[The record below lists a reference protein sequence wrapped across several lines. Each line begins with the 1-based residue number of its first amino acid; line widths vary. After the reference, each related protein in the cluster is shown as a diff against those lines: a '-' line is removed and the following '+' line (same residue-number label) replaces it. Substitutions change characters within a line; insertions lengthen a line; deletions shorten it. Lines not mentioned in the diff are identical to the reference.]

1 MLPET
6 TLGLLIFVSVLI
18 PGFVWLHRTERRALR
33 PQRSATLEIA
43 EITIVGCG
51 ITFIST
57 LAVIIIGQVF
67 TPPFLKVTEWL
78 SVTNSGYYL
87 VQKFWNTITSVIFIL
102 LLSIIV
108 AFFVPKIIYR
118 KSPANIKPGNTVW
131 YDVLGKERGNRQAKL
146 GISLANGTSI
156 EGYLFSYPTDQNDDQ
171 IALRQPISYRIG
183 NKLEG
188 VIPVDRVIIPK
199 EQIVSIGVVF
209 TDPPDEESYSA
220 QETDPKTTAAEG
232 V

>member
-57 LAVIIIGQVF
+57 LATIMIGQVF
-67 TPPFLKVTEWL
+67 APPFLKVTEWL

-87 VQKFWNTITSVIFIL
+87 IQKFWNTITSIIFIL

-118 KSPANIKPGNTVW
+118 KRPANINPGNTVW
-131 YDVLGKERGNRQAKL
+131 YDVLGQERGDRQAKL
-146 GISLANGTSI
+146 GITLTNGIFI
-156 EGYLFSYPTDQNDDQ
+156 EGLLFSYPTDKNDDQ
-171 IALRQPISYRIG
+171 IALSQPIYC
-183 NKLEG
+183 
-188 VIPVDRVIIPK
+188 VIDGQEDLLPLDNVIIPK
-199 EQIVSIGVVF
+199 EQIMNIGVIF
-209 TDPPDEESYSA
+209 THPSLTEPTSA
-220 QETDPKTTAAEG
+220 QVFHSKANVAK
-232 V
+232 